1 MANSATKRLI
11 AAGVFGIVIVGILY
25 GTGIFSSCEVRH
37 VNILNDLQKYENDL
51 DPEFCEEL
59 VYRIIELNENCDT
72 DIEILDCG

>member
-1 MANSATKRLI
+1 MSSSATKRLV
-11 AAGVFGIVIVGILY
+11 AAGVFGIVILGILY
-25 GTGIFSSCEVRH
+25 GTGILNSCGIKH